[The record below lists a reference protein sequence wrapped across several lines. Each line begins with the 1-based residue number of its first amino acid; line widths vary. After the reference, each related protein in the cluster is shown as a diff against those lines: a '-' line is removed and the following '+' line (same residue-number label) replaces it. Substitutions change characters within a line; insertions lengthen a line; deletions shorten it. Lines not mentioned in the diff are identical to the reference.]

1 MYSKAHPDRPGRRLA
16 HLTLACAL
24 LTACEGPP
32 QATYTPEYGAA
43 PGRARAVYRF
53 AVHPLHNPQRL
64 TEVYGP
70 IVAYLNER
78 LGGPTLQFEAAR
90 SYEDFESKLY
100 GRQYDFS
107 VTNPLETLRSVQSGH
122 RIFAKLGD
130 DDTMRGV
137 ILVRRDSG
145 IHRVEQLKGKAVSFP
160 APTAI
165 AATMMPLWYLHTH
178 GLDANR
184 DVRRIYTGS
193 QESSIMSAYL
203 GTSAA
208 AATWRVPWQAF
219 QRNKPELAAELV
231 MRWET
236 PYLVNVG
243 VVARD
248 DVPAE
253 VVERVG
259 ALLTGLHESE
269 EGRTLLRAIPISRFE
284 PASTETYGPVGAF
297 MAEYEKAIR

>member
-1 MYSKAHPDRPGRRLA
+1 MGGSQPQRRPWSRPAAWAMAWLLLA
-16 HLTLACAL
+16 
-24 LTACEGPP
+24 ACEGPP
-32 QATYTPEYGAA
+32 RATYSPEYGAPPA
-43 PGRARAVYRF
+43 GARAVYRF

-70 IVAYLNER
+70 IVAYLNQR
-78 LGGPTLQFEAAR
+78 LGGPRLQFEAAR
-90 SYEDFESKLY
+90 SYDDFEAKLY
-100 GRQYDFS
+100 GRQYDLAL
-107 VTNPLETLRSVQSGH
+107 TNPLETLRSVQSGH

-130 DDTMRGV
+130 DDSMRGV

-145 IHRVEQLKGKAVSFP
+145 IHRVEQLKGKVVSFP

-178 GLDANR
+178 GLDANK

-219 QRNKPELAAELV
+219 QRNRPDLAAELV
-231 MRWET
+231 LRWET
-236 PYLVNVG
+236 PHLVNVG

-248 DVPAE
+248 DIPAE
-253 VVERVG
+253 VVDRIG

-269 EGRTLLRAIPISRFE
+269 EGRALLRAIPISRFE
-284 PASTETYGPVGAF
+284 PATAETYAPVGAF
-297 MAEYEKAIR
+297 MAAYEKEVR